1 MRFSEVTAVFPA
13 AQGLRYCE
21 TRVPLPE
28 PVLFFFEESVSGS
41 EGFTSG
47 SVVKNLPEPGAV
59 GFLY

>member
-1 MRFSEVTAVFPA
+1 MFPA

-28 PVLFFFEESVSGS
+28 PVLFFFFFFEESVSGS
-41 EGFTSG
+41 EGYTSG